1 MFLGGLELDHALE
14 AYATANSGAL
24 PSEGLL
30 DCGATASAGPQV
42 AIEGLISAVMA
53 KDHQTQVEIQVRA
66 PEFEVW
72 QRSLGTGLV
81 SCCNRLKSF
90 GYGTQIQNLCS
101 SEST

>member
-42 AIEGLISAVMA
+42 GRWVIGEDGF
-53 KDHQTQVEIQVRA
+53 DDDDDD
-66 PEFEVW
+66 
-72 QRSLGTGLV
+72 
-81 SCCNRLKSF
+81 
-90 GYGTQIQNLCS
+90 
-101 SEST
+101 